1 MLLDLYLTDVSFVAE
16 YSNYWCLSLAYIQ
29 LSHFLLVFLTREKEK
44 QQEKTSNVFLPEG
57 VEVDDSKFKLVNLI
71 RLSASSK
78 FQDLDLNTKLIVPS
92 HMIEK
97 VVVSN
102 KDYYLILE
110 NHVMGFFKSEDESRL
125 SKVDYI

>member
-1 MLLDLYLTDVSFVAE
+1 MLEPL
-16 YSNYWCLSLAYIQ
+16 NR
-29 LSHFLLVFLTREKEK
+29 FLVIEVVEEK
-44 QQEKTSNVFLPEG
+44 QQEKTSNVFLPED

-71 RLSASSK
+71 KSSASSK
-78 FQDLDLNTKLIVPS
+78 FQDLDPNTKLIVPS